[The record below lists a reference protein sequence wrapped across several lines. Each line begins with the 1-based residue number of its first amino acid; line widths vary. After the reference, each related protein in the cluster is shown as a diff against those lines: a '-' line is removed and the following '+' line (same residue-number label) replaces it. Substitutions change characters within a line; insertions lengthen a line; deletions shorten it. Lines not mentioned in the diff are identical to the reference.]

1 MAVLS
6 VQNLD
11 MEFGERT
18 LFSGVSFEI
27 GEREKVGFIGS
38 NATGKT
44 TLFKLITGELEPA
57 SGGIYCSKNVR
68 VGYLEQHACAGSQ
81 RTVYDEMESVFTPVM
96 EKEKRLEEL
105 SDLIESGVGD
115 IDRLIA
121 EQTRLHAEFEDE
133 GGLTYKSRTRSA
145 LTGLGFLQSDFSL
158 PCSLLSGGQRSKLA
172 LGKLLLS
179 TPDLLLL
186 DEPTNHIDLTSL
198 EWLEGFLNDY
208 RGSAVIISHD
218 RYFLDKVTTKT
229 MLLEHGRI
237 EMFDGGYSRFLEQ
250 KTERDEIERRHYER
264 QMDEVHRLEGIIEQQ
279 RRWRHFITADS
290 KQKMLDKKLA
300 EIDAPERSA
309 RTLGFSFGDVEETG
323 NEVLNIKG
331 LSKSFGD
338 KKLFRDVEF
347 GLRKGDRAFLLGP
360 NGCGKTTLLK
370 ILMGYERPDS
380 GSYFFGANVRPGYF
394 DQTLS
399 LLSPQKT
406 VLDEIWDLH
415 RDFTESRV
423 RTLLGQ
429 FLFCADDVYKKVETL
444 SGGEKARLSLLKLM
458 LSGAN
463 LLLLDEPTNH
473 LDIPSREALE
483 TALLGF
489 GGTMLVVS
497 HDRYFIN
504 KLSTRVL
511 SIGMEGAQSFE
522 GGYDDY
528 AAKTEAKRAEKPR
541 TVRAMGKGG
550 ADYKRRKECER
561 ELRRSITAIKR
572 CEEQTAMLDA
582 EIGRINDEMSN
593 PDTASDYEKV
603 TALSLKITKLEEE
616 QTELLARWEEL
627 EDTKELLERELRE
640 LEG

>member
-11 MEFGERT
+11 MEFGSRS
-18 LFSGVSFEI
+18 LFSGISFEI
-27 GEREKVGFIGS
+27 NERDKVGFIGS

-57 SGGIYCSKNVR
+57 AGGIFCGKNVK
-68 VGYLEQHACAGSQ
+68 VGYLEQHACSGSQ
-81 RTVYDEMESVFTPVM
+81 KTVYDEMESIFAPLM
-96 EKEKRLEEL
+96 AKEKRLDEL
-105 SDLIESGVGD
+105 ADLIEAGTGD
-115 IDRLIA
+115 IDALIA
-121 EQTRLHAEFEDE
+121 EQNRLHTEFENE

-145 LTGLGFLQSDFSL
+145 LTGLGFSLSDFSL

-179 TPDLLLL
+179 SPDLILL

-198 EWLEGFLNDY
+198 EWLENFLNDY
-208 RGSAVIISHD
+208 KGSAVIISHD
-218 RYFLDKVTTKT
+218 RYFLDKVTNKT
-229 MLLEHGRI
+229 MLLENGRI
-237 EMFDGGYSRFLEQ
+237 EMFNGGYSRFLEQ
-250 KTERDEIERRHYER
+250 KTERDEIERRHYEK

-300 EIDAPERSA
+300 EINSPERSA
-309 RTLGFSFGDVEETG
+309 KTLGFSFGDVEQTG

-331 LSKSFGD
+331 LAKSFGD
-338 KKLFRDVEF
+338 KSLFKGVEF
-347 GLRKGDRAFLLGP
+347 GIRKGDRAFLLGP

-370 ILMGYERPDS
+370 ILTHSERADE
-380 GSYFFGANVRPGYF
+380 GSFFFGAGVKVGYF

-399 LLSPQKT
+399 SLNNAST
-406 VLDEIWDLH
+406 VIDEIWELH
-415 RDFTESRV
+415 RDFTEARV

-429 FLFCADDVYKKVETL
+429 FLFCGDDVFKKVETL

-463 LLLLDEPTNH
+463 VLLLDEPTNH

-483 TALLGF
+483 AALLDF

-511 SIGMEGAQSFE
+511 SIGMNGTESFD

-528 AAKTEAKRAEKPR
+528 VLSLESAKSAKPKAVK
-541 TVRAMGKGG
+541 TVGKGG
-550 ADYKRRKECER
+550 EDYKRRKERES
-561 ELRRSITAIKR
+561 ELRRTITAIKR
-572 CEEQTAMLDA
+572 CEE
-582 EIGRINDEMSN
+582 RINELDGLIAETNGELSS
-593 PDTASDYEKV
+593 PETSADYAKVLELTEKLE
-603 TALSLKITKLEEE
+603 TLNNEQTEQMLLWEELENIKSKLEEE
-616 QTELLARWEEL
+616 NI
-627 EDTKELLERELRE
+627 
-640 LEG
+640 

>member
-11 MEFGERT
+11 MEFGSRS

-27 GEREKVGFIGS
+27 NERDKVGFIGS

-57 SGGIYCSKNVR
+57 AGGIFCGKNVK
-68 VGYLEQHACAGSQ
+68 VGYLEQHACSGSQ
-81 RTVYDEMESVFTPVM
+81 KTVYDEMESIFAPLM
-96 EKEKRLEEL
+96 AKEKRLEEL
-105 SDLIESGVGD
+105 ADLIESGSGD
-115 IDRLIA
+115 IDSLIA
-121 EQTRLHAEFEDE
+121 EQNRLHTEFEDE

-145 LTGLGFLQSDFSL
+145 LTGLGFSQSDFSL

-179 TPDLLLL
+179 SPDLILL

-198 EWLEGFLNDY
+198 EWLENFLNDY
-208 RGSAVIISHD
+208 KGCAVIISHD
-218 RYFLDKVTTKT
+218 RYFLDKVTNKT
-229 MLLEHGRI
+229 MLLENGRI
-237 EMFDGGYSRFLEQ
+237 EMFNGGYSRFLEQ

-300 EIDAPERSA
+300 EINSPERSA
-309 RTLGFSFGDVEETG
+309 KTLGFSFGEVEQTG

-331 LSKSFGD
+331 LSKAFGD
-338 KKLFRDVEF
+338 KSLFKGVEF
-347 GLRKGDRAFLLGP
+347 GIRKGDRAFLLGP

-370 ILMGYERPDS
+370 ILTHAERADE
-380 GSYFFGANVRPGYF
+380 GSFFFGAGVKVGYF

-399 LLSPQKT
+399 SLNNSST
-406 VLDEIWDLH
+406 VIDEIWDLH
-415 RDFTESRV
+415 RDFTEARV
-423 RTLLGQ
+423 RTVLGQ
-429 FLFCADDVYKKVETL
+429 FLFCGDDVFKKVETL

-463 LLLLDEPTNH
+463 VLLLDEPTNH

-483 TALLGF
+483 AALLDF

-511 SIGMEGAQSFE
+511 SIGMDGAQSFD

-528 AAKTEAKRAEKPR
+528 VLSLQSSETAKPKATKSI
-541 TVRAMGKGG
+541 GKGG
-550 ADYKRRKECER
+550 EDYKRRKERES
-561 ELRRSITAIKR
+561 ELRRTVTAIKR
-572 CEEQTAMLDA
+572 CEE
-582 EIGRINDEMSN
+582 RINELDELIAATNEELSS
-593 PDTASDYEKV
+593 PEAAADYEKV
-603 TALSLKITKLEEE
+603 LELTEKLEALNNE
-616 QTELLARWEEL
+616 QTEQMLRWEEL
-627 EDTKELLERELRE
+627 ENTKSE
-640 LEG
+640 LEDESI